1 MANVKFELNYSGV
14 SELLKG
20 AEMQN
25 ICSQLAD
32 KVLNQCDGDYTAETV
47 VKGTRVV
54 STVRTDSAHAY
65 YSNRK
70 HKTLQKALGAI
81 KYD

>member
-1 MANVKFELNYSGV
+1 MANFSFELNRSGV

-20 AEMQN
+20 TEMQS
-25 ICSQLAD
+25 ICSQAAD
-32 KVLNQCDGDYTAETV
+32 RVLQQCDGDYVAETT

-54 STVRTDSAHAY
+54 STVRVNSAHAY